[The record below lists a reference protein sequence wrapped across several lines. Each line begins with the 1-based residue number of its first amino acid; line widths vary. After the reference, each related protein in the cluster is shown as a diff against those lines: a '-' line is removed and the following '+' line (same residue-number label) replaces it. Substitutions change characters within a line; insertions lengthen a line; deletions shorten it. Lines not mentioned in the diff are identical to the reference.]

1 MTAQKIAFRQSFI
14 HPQFIRPVHRSAGA
28 RNARCF
34 MSQPDFSI
42 AQLRDYFP
50 FGFPTSQEAW
60 HLYEIGAIFDDS
72 RLPPA
77 LVTIRHLAD
86 HFNRKRVLTSHAYP
100 PVHAGQLVAAGAIVD
115 LMRYVV
121 WTYAAHQNP
130 RILAQGI
137 EDAARRQGAYVAELP
152 PAVFVQLFPPRKVL
166 RGELSETDFF
176 ASETQPLS
184 SRESAI
190 VEMLLLSLVMENP
203 AFLHFRSFFDDTELQ
218 RKAPYRPLI
227 ERLEQFLSGQPPFSP
242 TGQSLLECLRAPMRA
257 FPDSL
262 EGQLRY
268 IRQCWG
274 TFLPAQIL
282 DRLLLATDVLQEEER
297 ARGLGP
303 GPAQV
308 LRFDSSLY
316 PEADNY
322 SEPACFSPDANWM
335 PNVVLIAKSTH
346 VWLDQLSRK
355 YQRPIHHLDE
365 IPDEELDTLARWG
378 FTGLWLI
385 GIWERSSASQR
396 IKQIMGNPEA
406 AASAYSLY
414 DYVIATDLGGESAYA
429 DLNRRARQRGIR
441 LASDMVPNH
450 TGIASKWVSE
460 HPGWFIQRTE
470 PPFPCYS
477 FTGEDLS
484 TDPNIVIQIEDGY
497 WDHRDASV
505 VFKRYDK
512 NQGDTRFIYH
522 GNDGTSMPWN
532 DTAQLNFLLPEVR
545 EAVIQTILHVARQFP
560 IIRFDAAMTLAKR
573 HYQRLWFPKQGEGG
587 AIPSRAEEAMTRSE
601 FDAAFP
607 VEFWREV
614 VDRVA
619 AEAPDTLLLAE
630 AFWLMEGYF
639 VRTLGMHRVYNSAF
653 MNMLRDEQNA
663 QYRQTIRNVLEFSP
677 QVLQRFVNFMNN
689 PDERTA
695 VDQFGRNGKYFGIA
709 MLMVTMP
716 GLPMFGHG
724 QVEGF
729 AEKYG
734 MEYRRAYWNEDPD
747 PELIR
752 HHEREIF
759 PLARRRYLFSGA
771 ENFALYD
778 FVTHSNQV
786 DENVFAYSNRVGE
799 ERALFFYNNAY
810 TETSGR
816 IHTSTPINV
825 APGDERHLVHRSLT
839 EALALRVEPNLFYAF
854 RDLCTDLEYLR
865 HSNEMANV
873 GVFAS
878 LQAYQRHAFLDF
890 RPLNDQD
897 GSWSRLAGHLSGRGV
912 PDLEEARR
920 ELELEPLLTALSQLL
935 SEELFTSD
943 VETIDETLVSVTLDR
958 AREFYNRL
966 SQQLGTGWD
975 LIDTLCAEIAHEL
988 HFHIEYTLAHQPAT
1002 AGNEEL
1008 PEEIREPSTPDSNE
1022 GQQIPASVEV
1032 PRHIPLA
1039 WLLLRHVARYATPS
1053 SGHLQEN
1060 DQPGLGLVRH
1070 LLLLKPVRERFELQF
1085 HNPDAALYDS
1095 LLIELLLAFPGLLDV
1110 QNADLLSKRFRALM
1124 DHPAARKYLCVNA
1137 YEEKTWFNQE
1147 QYQRLLSASLECW
1160 LMSHDSESESTEAKE
1175 TEYDLCDRSY
1185 GFLLEAAK
1193 LASWQVEGTVAQL
1206 EELER
1211 SLLEFITLT
1220 QSLPPEASH
1229 VEGNSPN

>member
-1 MTAQKIAFRQSFI
+1 MT
-14 HPQFIRPVHRSAGA
+14 
-28 RNARCF
+28 
-34 MSQPDFSI
+34 QPDFSV
-42 AQLRDYFP
+42 AQLRDYFS
-50 FGFPTSQEAW
+50 FGFPTSREAW
-60 HLYEIGAIFDDS
+60 HLYEIGPIFDNHS
-72 RLPPA
+72 PLPPT
-77 LVTIRHLAD
+77 LVTIRRLAD
-86 HFNRKRVLTSHAYP
+86 HFNRKRILTSHAYP

-130 RILAQGI
+130 HILAQGI
-137 EDAARRQGAYVAELP
+137 EEAARRQGTYVAELP
-152 PAVFVQLFPPRKVL
+152 PAVFVHLFPPRTVFQ
-166 RGELSETDFF
+166 GELSESDFL
-176 ASETQPLS
+176 AAPSAPLP
-184 SRESAI
+184 SRESATA
-190 VEMLLLSLVMENP
+190 EMLLLSLAVENP
-203 AFLHFRSFFDDTELQ
+203 AFLNFRSFFDDSELQ
-218 RKAPYRPLI
+218 RKAPYRLLI
-227 ERLEQFLSGQPPFSP
+227 ERLEQFLAAQPPFSP
-242 TGQSLLECLRAPMRA
+242 LGQPLLECLRAPMRA
-257 FPDSL
+257 CPDSL

-268 IRQCWG
+268 IRQYWSP
-274 TFLPAQIL
+274 FLPAQIL

-308 LRFDSSLY
+308 LRFDRSLY
-316 PEADNY
+316 PEADTY

-335 PNVVLIAKSTH
+335 PNVVLMAKSTH

-355 YQRPIHHLDE
+355 YQREIRHLND

-414 DYVIATDLGGESAYA
+414 DYVIAADLGGESAYT
-429 DLNRRARQRGIR
+429 DLNHRARQRGIR

-460 HPGWFIQRTE
+460 HPDWFIQRPE

-477 FTGEDLS
+477 FNGEDLS
-484 TDPNIVIQIEDGY
+484 NDPNIVIQIEDGY

-512 NQGDTRFIYH
+512 NRGDTRYIYH

-532 DTAQLNFLLPEVR
+532 DTAQLNFLMPEVR

-587 AIPSRAEEAMTRSE
+587 AIPSRAEAALTRAD

-653 MNMLRDEQNA
+653 MNMLRDEQNT

-695 VDQFGRNGKYFGIA
+695 VDQFGRNGKYFGIS

-734 MEYRRAYWNEDPD
+734 MEYRRAYWNEEPD
-747 PELIR
+747 SELVR
-752 HHEREIF
+752 QHEREIF

-778 FVTHSNQV
+778 FITHSNQV

-799 ERALFFYNNAY
+799 ERALFFYNNSY
-810 TETSGR
+810 TETTGR
-816 IHTSTPINV
+816 IHTATPVNI
-825 APGDERHLVHRSLT
+825 ASGDERHLVQRSLT
-839 EALALRVEPNLFYAF
+839 EALGLRVEPDLFYAF
-854 RDLCTDLEYLR
+854 RDLCTGLEYLR
-865 HSNEMANV
+865 HSNELATV

-878 LQAYQRHAFLDF
+878 LHAYQRHAFLDF
-890 RPLNDQD
+890 RPLTDPD

-920 ELELEPLLTALSQLL
+920 ELELEPLLTTLRQML
-935 SEELFTSD
+935 SEELFESE
-943 VETIDETLVSVTLDR
+943 VEEMDESLLRATLDR
-958 AREFYNRL
+958 ARQFYTRL
-966 SQQLGTGWD
+966 SQQVGTGED
-975 LIDTLCAEIAHEL
+975 PIENICERIGREL
-988 HFHIEYTLAHQPAT
+988 LFHIEYTQAQHRVEAGETEPPTEPA
-1002 AGNEEL
+1002 AD
-1008 PEEIREPSTPDSNE
+1008 PDK
-1022 GQQIPASVEV
+1022 GLKPVIEV
-1032 PRHIPLA
+1032 PRHVSLA
-1039 WLLLRHVARYATPS
+1039 WLLLRHVAAYASAAQPMPS
-1053 SGHLQEN
+1053 
-1060 DQPGLGLVRH
+1060 LVRE
-1070 LLLLKPVRERFELQF
+1070 LLLLKSVRERFESRL
-1085 HNPDAALYDS
+1085 HNPDAARYDC
-1095 LLIELLLAFPGLLDV
+1095 LLVELLLTFPDLLDV
-1110 QNADLLSKRFRALM
+1110 QNAELLSTRFHALVN
-1124 DHPAARKYLCVNA
+1124 HPIARKYLCVNE
-1137 YEEKTWFNQE
+1137 YEGKAWFNRE
-1147 QYQRLLSASLECW
+1147 QYERLLAATLECW
-1160 LMSHDSESESTEAKE
+1160 LMRHDSEAIEESDARDA
-1175 TEYDLCDRSY
+1175 EYDLCDQSY
-1185 GFLLEAAK
+1185 GFLLEAAR
-1193 LASWQVEGTVAQL
+1193 LASWQVEETVAQL
-1206 EELER
+1206 EALER
-1211 SLLEFITLT
+1211 SLLEFLTLT
-1220 QSLPPEASH
+1220 RSLAPQKPHGSD
-1229 VEGNSPN
+1229 S

>member
-1 MTAQKIAFRQSFI
+1 
-14 HPQFIRPVHRSAGA
+14 
-28 RNARCF
+28 

-42 AQLRDYFP
+42 AQLRDYFS
-50 FGFPTSQEAW
+50 FGFPTSREAW
-60 HLYEIGAIFDDS
+60 HLYEIEPIFDDS
-72 RLPPA
+72 RRPPS
-77 LVTIRHLAD
+77 LVVIRRLAD
-86 HFNRKRVLTSHAYP
+86 HFNRKRILTSHAYP

-130 RILAQGI
+130 QILTQGI
-137 EDAARRQGAYVAELP
+137 EEAARRQGAYVAELP
-152 PAVFVQLFPPRKVL
+152 PAVFVHLFPPRTVL
-166 RGELSETDFF
+166 QGEISESDFL
-176 ASETQPLS
+176 ASPTVPLP
-184 SRESAI
+184 SRESATA
-190 VEMLLLSLVMENP
+190 EMLLLSLATENP
-203 AFLHFRSFFDDTELQ
+203 AFLNFRSFFDDSELQ
-218 RKAPYRPLI
+218 RKAPYRLLI
-227 ERLEQFLSGQPPFSP
+227 ERLEQFLAAQPPFNP
-242 TGQSLLECLRAPMRA
+242 LGQPLLECLRAPMRA

-268 IRQCWG
+268 IRQYWS

-308 LRFDSSLY
+308 LRFDLSLY
-316 PEADNY
+316 PEADTY

-335 PNVVLIAKSTH
+335 PNVVLMAKSTH

-355 YQRPIHHLDE
+355 YQRAIHHLDE

-414 DYVIATDLGGESAYA
+414 DYVIAADLGGEAAYA
-429 DLNRRARQRGIR
+429 DLNHRARQRGIR

-460 HPGWFIQRTE
+460 HPDWFIQRSE

-477 FTGEDLS
+477 FNGEDLS
-484 TDPNIVIQIEDGY
+484 NDPNIVIQIEDGY

-512 NQGDTRFIYH
+512 NRGDTRYIYH

-532 DTAQLNFLLPEVR
+532 DTAQLNFLMPEVR

-587 AIPSRAEEAMTRSE
+587 AIPSRAEAALTRAD

-734 MEYRRAYWNEDPD
+734 MEYRRAYWNETPD

-778 FVTHSNQV
+778 FMTHSNQV

-799 ERALFFYNNAY
+799 ERALFFYNNAF

-825 APGDERHLVHRSLT
+825 APGDERHLVQRSLT
-839 EALALRVEPNLFYAF
+839 EALNLRVEPNLFYSF
-854 RDLCTDLEYLR
+854 HDLCTGLEYLR
-865 HSNEMANV
+865 HSNELANV

-878 LQAYQRHAFLDF
+878 LHAYQRHAFLDF
-890 RPLNDQD
+890 RPLNDPD

-920 ELELEPLLTALSQLL
+920 ELELEPLLTALRQML
-935 SEELFTSD
+935 SDELFASE
-943 VETIDETLVSVTLDR
+943 VEEMDEALLLATQNR
-958 AREFYNRL
+958 AREFYSRL
-966 SQQLGTGWD
+966 SQQLGTGWEQIED
-975 LIDTLCAEIAHEL
+975 FSDRIAREL
-988 HFHIEYTLAHQPAT
+988 RFHIEYTQAQHSVEAGETEPPTEPAT
-1002 AGNEEL
+1002 
-1008 PEEIREPSTPDSNE
+1008 DSDK
-1022 GQQIPASVEV
+1022 GLKPVIEV
-1032 PRHIPLA
+1032 PRHVPLA
-1039 WLLLRHVARYATPS
+1039 WLLLRHVAAYASTSQPTPS
-1053 SGHLQEN
+1053 LARE
-1060 DQPGLGLVRH
+1060 
-1070 LLLLKPVRERFELQF
+1070 LLLLKPVRECFESRL
-1085 HNPDAALYDS
+1085 HNPDAAGYDC
-1095 LLIELLLAFPGLLDV
+1095 LLVELLLTFPDLLDV
-1110 QNADLLSKRFRALM
+1110 QNAELLSSRFHVLM
-1124 DHPAARKYLCVNA
+1124 NHPIARKYLCVNE
-1137 YEEKTWFNQE
+1137 YEGKTWFNRE
-1147 QYQRLLSASLECW
+1147 QYERFLAACLECW
-1160 LMSHDSESESTEAKE
+1160 LMRHDSEETENPDARDA
-1175 TEYDLCDRSY
+1175 EYDLCDQSY
-1185 GFLLEAAK
+1185 GFLLEAAR
-1193 LASWQVEGTVAQL
+1193 LASWQVEETVAQL
-1206 EELER
+1206 EALER
-1211 SLLEFITLT
+1211 SLLEFLTLT
-1220 QSLPPEASH
+1220 RSLKNPEH
-1229 VEGNSPN
+1229 PVNDGNSGFDPTRSN